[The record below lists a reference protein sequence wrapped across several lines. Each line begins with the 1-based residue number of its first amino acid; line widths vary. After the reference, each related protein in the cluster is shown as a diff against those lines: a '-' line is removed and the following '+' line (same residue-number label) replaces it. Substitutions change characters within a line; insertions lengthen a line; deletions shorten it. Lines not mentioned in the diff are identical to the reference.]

1 MYFPTAGIACNP
13 VLPFLVS
20 LGISFFTSMGGITGA
35 LLLLPFQMSVLG
47 YVNPSVS
54 ATNQFFN
61 VLACP
66 SGVWAYWREGRM
78 VWPLAAAIVAGTLPG
93 VFLGAVVRVW
103 LLPDPGHFRVFVAL
117 VLLSMGGRLAR
128 DAWRSRRAL
137 PSRTAGPRQ
146 RQRPGSGS
154 PFVCQVLHRSS
165 REIVLSFQHR
175 TYTVTARRLWLLS
188 LSVGLVGGVYGIG
201 GGGII
206 ATFLIS
212 LFGLPIY
219 VVAGATLFATAL
231 TSLAAVGFYAL
242 LAPLSPDLA
251 VTPDWKLGLLMGLG
265 GMCGMYFGSRC
276 QKFVPQAVLKTMLAL
291 IMFLTALRYL
301 ARAL

>member
-1 MYFPTAGIACNP
+1 MLFR
-13 VLPFLVS
+13 S
-20 LGISFFTSMGGITGA
+20 
-35 LLLLPFQMSVLG
+35 
-47 YVNPSVS
+47 SVS

-128 DAWRSRRAL
+128 DAWRSWLAL
-137 PSRTAGPRQ
+137 LSRTAGPRQ

-154 PFVCQVLHRSS
+154 PLVCQVLRRSS

-175 TYTVTARRLWLLS
+175 TYTVIARRLWLLS

-206 ATFLIS
+206 ATLLIS

-219 VVAGATLFATAL
+219 GREI
-231 TSLAAVGFYAL
+231 G
-242 LAPLSPDLA
+242 
-251 VTPDWKLGLLMGLG
+251 
-265 GMCGMYFGSRC
+265 
-276 QKFVPQAVLKTMLAL
+276 
-291 IMFLTALRYL
+291 
-301 ARAL
+301 RASCRERV

>member
-1 MYFPTAGIACNP
+1 M
-13 VLPFLVS
+13 L
-20 LGISFFTSMGGITGA
+20 
-35 LLLLPFQMSVLG
+35 
-47 YVNPSVS
+47 
-54 ATNQFFN
+54 
-61 VLACP
+61 
-66 SGVWAYWREGRM
+66 R
-78 VWPLAAAIVAGTLPG
+78 
-93 VFLGAVVRVW
+93 
-103 LLPDPGHFRVFVAL
+103 
-117 VLLSMGGRLAR
+117 
-128 DAWRSRRAL
+128 
-137 PSRTAGPRQ
+137 
-146 RQRPGSGS
+146 
-154 PFVCQVLHRSS
+154 RSS

-291 IMFLTALRYL
+291 IMLLTALRYL

>member
-1 MYFPTAGIACNP
+1 M
-13 VLPFLVS
+13 L
-20 LGISFFTSMGGITGA
+20 
-35 LLLLPFQMSVLG
+35 
-47 YVNPSVS
+47 
-54 ATNQFFN
+54 
-61 VLACP
+61 
-66 SGVWAYWREGRM
+66 R
-78 VWPLAAAIVAGTLPG
+78 
-93 VFLGAVVRVW
+93 
-103 LLPDPGHFRVFVAL
+103 
-117 VLLSMGGRLAR
+117 
-128 DAWRSRRAL
+128 
-137 PSRTAGPRQ
+137 
-146 RQRPGSGS
+146 
-154 PFVCQVLHRSS
+154 RSS

-206 ATFLIS
+206 ATLLIS

-265 GMCGMYFGSRC
+265 GMYFGSRC
-276 QKFVPQAVLKTMLAL
+276 QKFVPQAALKTMLAL
-291 IMFLTALRYL
+291 IMLLTALRYL